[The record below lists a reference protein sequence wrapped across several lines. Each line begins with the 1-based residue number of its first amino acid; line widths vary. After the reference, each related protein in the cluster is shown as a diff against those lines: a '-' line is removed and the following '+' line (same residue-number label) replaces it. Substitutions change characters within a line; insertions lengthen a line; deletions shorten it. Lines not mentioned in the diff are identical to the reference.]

1 MIMFSRVRSSS
12 VEKKH
17 QWMESRILMVKHFFL
32 ESPELALSFWVA
44 QISKQTSPFVK
55 ETSPKLPFSTFYRV
69 YYRVFASWKE
79 RKVKFSLKLA
89 TDLWSSRPSST
100 SKSTLIFPSSKQNR
114 HLDDRRNSCLTD
126 SRELLLCLGLRW
138 YDHICEIHSFDVP
151 MWLYLKIQP
160 LQAKEMCLEMWIS
173 SPHSRRQ
180 TKYKH

>member
-1 MIMFSRVRSSS
+1 MFSRVRSLS

-17 QWMESRILMVKHFFL
+17 QWMESRILIVKHFFL

-55 ETSPKLPFSTFYRV
+55 ETSPKLPFSTFYRI

-79 RKVKFSLKLA
+79 RKGKFSLKLA

-126 SRELLLCLGLRW
+126 LGELLLWGHSSEPPWC
-138 YDHICEIHSFDVP
+138 DDICEILSLHIDVIIFENTTTTGQRNVFRKVNFFSP
-151 MWLYLKIQP
+151 LSEADKI
-160 LQAKEMCLEMWIS
+160 
-173 SPHSRRQ
+173 
-180 TKYKH
+180 

>member
-1 MIMFSRVRSSS
+1 MIMFSRVRSLS

-55 ETSPKLPFSTFYRV
+55 ETSPKLPFSTFYRI

-79 RKVKFSLKLA
+79 RKGKFSLKLA

-114 HLDDRRNSCLTD
+114 HLDDRRNSCLTGLG
-126 SRELLLCLGLRW
+126 ELLLWGPSPGLRSC
-138 YDHICEIHSFDVP
+138 DDICEIHSFHNDVIIFENTTTTGQRNVFR
-151 MWLYLKIQP
+151 KVNF
-160 LQAKEMCLEMWIS
+160 S
-173 SPHSRRQ
+173 SPL
-180 TKYKH
+180 

>member
-1 MIMFSRVRSSS
+1 MIMFSRVRSLS

-32 ESPELALSFWVA
+32 ELPKLAFSFWVA

-55 ETSPKLPFSTFYRV
+55 ETSPKLPFSTFYRI
-69 YYRVFASWKE
+69 YYRVFAWKE
-79 RKVKFSLKLA
+79 RKGKFSLKLG

-126 SRELLLCLGLRW
+126 LTELLLWGRSSEPPWC
-138 YDHICEIHSFDVP
+138 DDICEIFSLHIDVIIFESTTTTGQRNVFR
-151 MWLYLKIQP
+151 KVNF
-160 LQAKEMCLEMWIS
+160 S
-173 SPHSRRQ
+173 SPL
-180 TKYKH
+180 